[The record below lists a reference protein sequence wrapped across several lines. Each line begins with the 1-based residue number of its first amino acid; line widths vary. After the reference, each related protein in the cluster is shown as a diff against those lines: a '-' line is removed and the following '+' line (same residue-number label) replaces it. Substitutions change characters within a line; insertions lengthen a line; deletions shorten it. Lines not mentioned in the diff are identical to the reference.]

1 MLEPNDPILQLVF
14 WAPHLLCLDPRLLQF
29 PVPQALNP
37 SLLAFPQARR
47 TPLSLLPDVLA
58 LLFLLIDPP
67 LVSLSL
73 PWVIDDL
80 IYF

>member
-1 MLEPNDPILQLVF
+1 
-14 WAPHLLCLDPRLLQF
+14 LLFLDPRLLQF

-47 TPLSLLPDVLA
+47 AQLSFLPDVLVF
-58 LLFLLIDPP
+58 LFFLINP
-67 LVSLSL
+67 SLISL
-73 PWVIDDL
+73 PFPWVINDL